1 MDINNINWYPGHMKK
16 AIDKI
21 KENMKLV
28 DIVLVLVDSRIARS
42 SMNPVIEDILKDKPQ
57 LILLNKMDMADPKI
71 TQNWIN
77 YFAKKNITALP
88 IDSKNG
94 KNLDKIEPTA
104 KKILEDVLANRKD
117 KNIKSEIIRMMIV
130 GIPNVGKST
139 IINKLSNRQSAK
151 TGNTPGV
158 TRTNQWI
165 RIKGK
170 MELLDTPGVL
180 WPKFEDN
187 EIGLNLAFTGAI
199 KDEILDEENLAYKLI
214 EKLMS
219 IDPQILEK
227 RYSVDT
233 QNKETIEIMDDIA
246 IRRGCLLKGKNIDY
260 SKVSS
265 IVIDE
270 FRKTKLG
277 RISLEDVCD
286 WL

>member
-28 DIVLVLVDSRIARS
+28 DIVLVLVDSRIVRS

-77 YFAKKNITALP
+77 YFAKNNITALP

-94 KNLDKIEPTA
+94 KNLDKIEPTT
-104 KKILEDVLANRKD
+104 KKILEDVLSSRKD

-187 EIGLNLAFTGAI
+187 ELGLNLAFTGAI

-219 IDPQILEK
+219 IDSQILEK

-265 IVIDE
+265 IIIDE

-286 WL
+286 

>member
-1 MDINNINWYPGHMKK
+1 
-16 AIDKI
+16 
-21 KENMKLV
+21 
-28 DIVLVLVDSRIARS
+28 
-42 SMNPVIEDILKDKPQ
+42 
-57 LILLNKMDMADPKI
+57 
-71 TQNWIN
+71 
-77 YFAKKNITALP
+77 
-88 IDSKNG
+88 
-94 KNLDKIEPTA
+94 
-104 KKILEDVLANRKD
+104 
-117 KNIKSEIIRMMIV
+117 
-130 GIPNVGKST
+130 
-139 IINKLSNRQSAK
+139 
-151 TGNTPGV
+151 
-158 TRTNQWI
+158 
-165 RIKGK
+165 

-227 RYSVDT
+227 RYSIDT

-270 FRKTKLG
+270 FRRTKLG

-286 WL
+286 

>member
-28 DIVLVLVDSRIARS
+28 DIVLVLVDSRIVRS

-151 TGNTPGV
+151 TGNIPGV

-219 IDPQILEK
+219 INPQILEK
-227 RYSVDT
+227 RYSIDT
-233 QNKETIEIMDDIA
+233 QSKETIEIMDDIA

-286 WL
+286 

>member
-28 DIVLVLVDSRIARS
+28 DIVLVLVDSRIVKS

-94 KNLDKIEPTA
+94 KNLDKIEPTT
-104 KKILEDVLANRKD
+104 KKILEDVLSNRKD

-265 IVIDE
+265 IIIDE

-286 WL
+286 

>member
-28 DIVLVLVDSRIARS
+28 DIVLVLVDSRIVKS

-77 YFAKKNITALP
+77 CFAKKNITALP

-227 RYSVDT
+227 RYSIDT
-233 QNKETIEIMDDIA
+233 QSKEAIEIMDDIA

-286 WL
+286 

>member
-28 DIVLVLVDSRIARS
+28 DIVLVLVDSRIVKS

-94 KNLDKIEPTA
+94 KNLDKIEPTT
-104 KKILEDVLANRKD
+104 KKILEDVLSNRKE

-265 IVIDE
+265 IIIDE

-286 WL
+286 

>member
-28 DIVLVLVDSRIARS
+28 DIVLVLVDSRIVKS

-94 KNLDKIEPTA
+94 KNLDKIEPTT
-104 KKILEDVLANRKD
+104 KKILEDVLSSRKD

-219 IDPQILEK
+219 IDPQIIEK

-265 IVIDE
+265 IIIDE

-286 WL
+286 

>member
-16 AIDKI
+16 TIDKI

-28 DIVLVLVDSRIARS
+28 DIVLVLVDSRIVRS

-94 KNLDKIEPTA
+94 KNLDKIEPTT
-104 KKILEDVLANRKD
+104 KKILEDVLSSRKD

-265 IVIDE
+265 IIIDE

-286 WL
+286 

>member
-28 DIVLVLVDSRIARS
+28 DIVLVLVDSRIVRS

-71 TQNWIN
+71 TQNWIK

-94 KNLDKIEPTA
+94 KNLEKIEPTT
-104 KKILEDVLANRKD
+104 KKILEDVLSNRKD

-286 WL
+286 

>member
-21 KENMKLV
+21 KENIKLV
-28 DIVLVLVDSRIARS
+28 DIVLVLVDSRIVKS
-42 SMNPVIEDILKDKPQ
+42 SMNPVIEEILKDKPK
-57 LILLNKMDMADPKI
+57 LILMNKMDMADPQI
-71 TQNWIN
+71 TQKWIN
-77 YFAKKNITALP
+77 YFAKNNITALP

-104 KKILEDVLANRKD
+104 RKILEGLLKNRKD

-151 TGNTPGV
+151 TGNIPGV

-170 MELLDTPGVL
+170 LELLDTPGVL

-214 EKLMS
+214 EKLMA
-219 IDPQILEK
+219 INPQILEN
-227 RYSVDT
+227 RYSIDT
-233 QNKETIEIMDDIA
+233 ENKETIEIMDAIA

-265 IVIDE
+265 ILIDE
-270 FRKTKLG
+270 FRKTTLG

-286 WL
+286 

>member
-21 KENMKLV
+21 KENIKLV
-28 DIVLVLVDSRIARS
+28 DIVLVLVDSRIVKS
-42 SMNPVIEDILKDKPQ
+42 SMNPVIEEILKDKPK
-57 LILLNKMDMADPKI
+57 LILMNKMDMADPQI
-71 TQNWIN
+71 TQKWIN
-77 YFAKKNITALP
+77 YFAKNKITALP

-104 KKILEDVLANRKD
+104 RKILEGLLKNRKD

-151 TGNTPGV
+151 TGNIPGV

-170 MELLDTPGVL
+170 LELLDTPGVL

-214 EKLMS
+214 EKLMA
-219 IDPQILEK
+219 INPQILEN
-227 RYSVDT
+227 RYSIDT
-233 QNKETIEIMDDIA
+233 ENKETIEIMDAIA

-265 IVIDE
+265 ILIDE
-270 FRKTKLG
+270 FRKTTLG

-286 WL
+286 

>member
-28 DIVLVLVDSRIARS
+28 DIVLVLVDSRIVRS

-151 TGNTPGV
+151 TGNIPGV

-219 IDPQILEK
+219 INPQILEK
-227 RYSVDT
+227 RYSIDT

-246 IRRGCLLKGKNIDY
+246 IRRGCLLRGKNIDY

-286 WL
+286 

>member
-28 DIVLVLVDSRIARS
+28 DIVLVLVDSRIVKS

-94 KNLDKIEPTA
+94 KNLDKIEPTT
-104 KKILEDVLANRKD
+104 KKILEDVLSSRKD

-151 TGNTPGV
+151 AGNTPGV

-265 IVIDE
+265 IIIDE

-286 WL
+286 

>member
-28 DIVLVLVDSRIARS
+28 DIVLVLVDSRIVKS

-94 KNLDKIEPTA
+94 KNLDKIEPTT
-104 KKILEDVLANRKD
+104 KKILEDVLSSRKD

-227 RYSVDT
+227 RYSVDI

-265 IVIDE
+265 IIIDE

-286 WL
+286 

>member
-28 DIVLVLVDSRIARS
+28 DIVLVLVDSRIVRS

-77 YFAKKNITALP
+77 YFAKNNITALP

-94 KNLDKIEPTA
+94 KNLDKIEPTT
-104 KKILEDVLANRKD
+104 KKILEDVLSSRKD

-219 IDPQILEK
+219 IDSQILEK

-265 IVIDE
+265 IIIDE

-286 WL
+286 

>member
-28 DIVLVLVDSRIARS
+28 DIVLVLVDSRIVRS

-77 YFAKKNITALP
+77 YFAN
-88 IDSKNG
+88 
-94 KNLDKIEPTA
+94 
-104 KKILEDVLANRKD
+104 

-265 IVIDE
+265 IIIDE

>member
-28 DIVLVLVDSRIARS
+28 DIVLVLVDSRIVKS

-77 YFAKKNITALP
+77 YFAKKKITALP

-94 KNLDKIEPTA
+94 KNLDKIEPTT
-104 KKILEDVLANRKD
+104 KKILEDVLSNRKD

-265 IVIDE
+265 IIIDE

-286 WL
+286 

>member
-1 MDINNINWYPGHMKK
+1 
-16 AIDKI
+16 
-21 KENMKLV
+21 
-28 DIVLVLVDSRIARS
+28 
-42 SMNPVIEDILKDKPQ
+42 
-57 LILLNKMDMADPKI
+57 DPKI

-94 KNLDKIEPTA
+94 KNLDKIEPTT
-104 KKILEDVLANRKD
+104 KKILEDVLSSRKE

-219 IDPQILEK
+219 IDSQILEK

-265 IVIDE
+265 IIIDE

-286 WL
+286 

>member
-28 DIVLVLVDSRIARS
+28 DIVLVLVDSRIVRS

-94 KNLDKIEPTA
+94 KNLDKIEPTT
-104 KKILEDVLANRKD
+104 KKILEDVLSNRKD

-265 IVIDE
+265 IIIDE

-286 WL
+286 

>member
-28 DIVLVLVDSRIARS
+28 DIVLVLVDSRIVRS
-42 SMNPVIEDILKDKPQ
+42 SMNPVIEEILKDKPQ

-219 IDPQILEK
+219 IDPRILEK
-227 RYSVDT
+227 RYSIDT
-233 QNKETIEIMDDIA
+233 QSKETIEIMDDIA

-286 WL
+286 

>member
-21 KENMKLV
+21 KENIKLV
-28 DIVLVLVDSRIARS
+28 DIVLVLVDSRIVKS
-42 SMNPVIEDILKDKPQ
+42 SMNPVIEEILKDKPK
-57 LILLNKMDMADPKI
+57 LILMNKMDMADPQI
-71 TQNWIN
+71 TQKWIN
-77 YFAKKNITALP
+77 YFAKNNITALP

-94 KNLDKIEPTA
+94 KNLDKIEPA
-104 KKILEDVLANRKD
+104 ARKILEGLLKNRKD

-151 TGNTPGV
+151 TGNIPGV

-170 MELLDTPGVL
+170 LELLDTPGVL

-214 EKLMS
+214 EKLMA
-219 IDPQILEK
+219 INPQILEN
-227 RYSVDT
+227 RYSIDT
-233 QNKETIEIMDDIA
+233 ENKETIEIMDAIA

-265 IVIDE
+265 ILIDE
-270 FRKTKLG
+270 FRKTTLG

-286 WL
+286 

>member
-28 DIVLVLVDSRIARS
+28 DIVLVLVDSRIVRS

-94 KNLDKIEPTA
+94 KNLDKIEPTT
-104 KKILEDVLANRKD
+104 KKILEDVLSSRKD

-265 IVIDE
+265 IIIDE

-286 WL
+286 

>member
-28 DIVLVLVDSRIARS
+28 DIVLVLVDSRIVRS

-104 KKILEDVLANRKD
+104 KKILEDVLSNRKD

-286 WL
+286 

>member
-21 KENMKLV
+21 KENIKLV
-28 DIVLVLVDSRIARS
+28 DIVLVLVDSRIVKS
-42 SMNPVIEDILKDKPQ
+42 SMNPVLDEILKDKPK

-77 YFAKKNITALP
+77 YFSKKGIVALP

-94 KNLDKIEPTA
+94 KNLDKIEPVSR
-104 KKILEDVLANRKD
+104 KILEDVLENRKN
-117 KNIKSEIIRMMIV
+117 KNIKSETIRMMIV

-158 TRTNQWI
+158 TKSNQWI
-165 RIKGK
+165 RIKSK
-170 MELLDTPGVL
+170 FELLDTPGVL

-199 KDEILDEENLAYKLI
+199 KDEILDEENLAFKLI
-214 EKLMS
+214 EKLIQIDPKILEDRYS
-219 IDPQILEK
+219 ID
-227 RYSVDT
+227 T
-233 QNKETIEIMDDIA
+233 TGKETIEIMDDIA

-260 SKVSS
+260 FKVST
-265 IVIDE
+265 ILIDE

-286 WL
+286 

>member
-28 DIVLVLVDSRIARS
+28 DIVVVLVDSRIVRS

-94 KNLDKIEPTA
+94 KNLDKIEPTT
-104 KKILEDVLANRKD
+104 KKILEDVLNSRKD

-219 IDPQILEK
+219 ID
-227 RYSVDT
+227 S

-265 IVIDE
+265 IIIDE

-286 WL
+286 

>member
-28 DIVLVLVDSRIARS
+28 DIVLVLVDSRIVRS

-104 KKILEDVLANRKD
+104 KKILEDVLAKRKD

-219 IDPQILEK
+219 IDPQILEN

-246 IRRGCLLKGKNIDY
+246 IRRCCLLKRKNIDY

-286 WL
+286 

>member
-28 DIVLVLVDSRIARS
+28 DIVLVLVDSRIVRS

-94 KNLDKIEPTA
+94 KNMDKIEPTT
-104 KKILEDVLANRKD
+104 KKILEDVLSSRKD
-117 KNIKSEIIRMMIV
+117 KNMKSEIIRMMIV

-265 IVIDE
+265 IIIDE

-286 WL
+286 

>member
-28 DIVLVLVDSRIARS
+28 DIVLVLVDSRIVKS

-88 IDSKNG
+88 IDGKNG
-94 KNLDKIEPTA
+94 KNLDKIEPTT
-104 KKILEDVLANRKD
+104 KKILEDVLSNRKD

-265 IVIDE
+265 IIIDE

-286 WL
+286 

>member
-28 DIVLVLVDSRIARS
+28 DIVLVLVDSRIVKS

-77 YFAKKNITALP
+77 YFAKENITALP

-94 KNLDKIEPTA
+94 KNLDKIEPTT
-104 KKILEDVLANRKD
+104 KKILEDVLSSRKD

-286 WL
+286 

>member
-28 DIVLVLVDSRIARS
+28 DIVLVLVDSRIVRS
-42 SMNPVIEDILKDKPQ
+42 SMNPVIEEILKDKPQ

-139 IINKLSNRQSAK
+139 IINKLSNRQSTK

-227 RYSVDT
+227 RYSIDT
-233 QNKETIEIMDDIA
+233 QSKEAIEIMDDIA

-286 WL
+286 

>member
-28 DIVLVLVDSRIARS
+28 DIVLVLVDSRIVRS

-71 TQNWIN
+71 TQNWIK

-94 KNLDKIEPTA
+94 KNLDKIEPTT
-104 KKILEDVLANRKD
+104 KKILEDVLSSRKD

-265 IVIDE
+265 IIIDE

-286 WL
+286 

>member
-28 DIVLVLVDSRIARS
+28 DIVLVLVDSRIVKS

-94 KNLDKIEPTA
+94 KNLAKIEPTT
-104 KKILEDVLANRKD
+104 KKILEDVLSSRKD

-265 IVIDE
+265 IIIDE

-286 WL
+286 

>member
-28 DIVLVLVDSRIARS
+28 DIVLVLVDSRIVKS

-94 KNLDKIEPTA
+94 RNLDKIEPTA

-227 RYSVDT
+227 RYSIDT
-233 QNKETIEIMDDIA
+233 QSKETIEIMDDIA

-270 FRKTKLG
+270 FRQTKLG

-286 WL
+286 

>member
-21 KENMKLV
+21 KENIKLV
-28 DIVLVLVDSRIARS
+28 DIVLVLVDSRIVKS
-42 SMNPVIEDILKDKPQ
+42 SMNPAIEEILKDKPK
-57 LILLNKMDMADPKI
+57 LILMNKMDMADPQI
-71 TQNWIN
+71 TQKWIN
-77 YFAKKNITALP
+77 YFAKNNITALP

-94 KNLDKIEPTA
+94 KNLDKIEPA
-104 KKILEDVLANRKD
+104 ARKILEGLLKNRKD

-151 TGNTPGV
+151 TGNIPGV

-170 MELLDTPGVL
+170 LELLDTPGVL

-214 EKLMS
+214 EKLMA
-219 IDPQILEK
+219 INPQILEN
-227 RYSVDT
+227 RYSIDT
-233 QNKETIEIMDDIA
+233 ENKETIEIMDAIA

-265 IVIDE
+265 ILIDE
-270 FRKTKLG
+270 FRKTTLG

-286 WL
+286 

>member
-28 DIVLVLVDSRIARS
+28 DIVLVLVDSRIVKS
-42 SMNPVIEDILKDKPQ
+42 SMNPVIEDILKDKPK

-227 RYSVDT
+227 RYSIDT

-286 WL
+286 

>member
-28 DIVLVLVDSRIARS
+28 DIVLVLVDSRIVKS

-94 KNLDKIEPTA
+94 KNLDKIEPTT
-104 KKILEDVLANRKD
+104 KKILEDVLSSRKD

-130 GIPNVGKST
+130 GIPNIGKST

-265 IVIDE
+265 IIIDE

-286 WL
+286 